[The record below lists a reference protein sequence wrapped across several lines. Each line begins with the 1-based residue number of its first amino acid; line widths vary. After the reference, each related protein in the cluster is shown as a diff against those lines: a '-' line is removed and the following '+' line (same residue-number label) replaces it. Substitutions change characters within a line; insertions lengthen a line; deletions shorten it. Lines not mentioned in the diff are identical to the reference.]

1 MIFRIN
7 RAGGCK
13 QREACDGLHG
23 QGM

>member
-23 QGM
+23 QGT